1 MVIEYLLGDVEQLEQ
16 LKIADRVIDVLS
28 LFSGGEDVSI
38 AQDCQ
43 LLGKV
48 ALLYVEPGT
57 EIVHPGFALSELIE
71 DSNPQ
76 WMSEGFKEFGFK
88 LTDLSHLIFEY

>member
-1 MVIEYLLGDVEQLEQ
+1 MVVEDLLGNVEQFEQ
-16 LKIADRVIDVLS
+16 LRIADGVVNVLS
-28 LFSGGEDVSI
+28 VFSGAEDVAI
-38 AQDCQ
+38 PQNCQ

-57 EIVHPGFALSELIE
+57 EIVDPGFALSELIE

-76 WMSEGFKEFGFK
+76 GMSKGFKEFGFK
-88 LTDLSHLIFEY
+88 LTDFSHLIFEY